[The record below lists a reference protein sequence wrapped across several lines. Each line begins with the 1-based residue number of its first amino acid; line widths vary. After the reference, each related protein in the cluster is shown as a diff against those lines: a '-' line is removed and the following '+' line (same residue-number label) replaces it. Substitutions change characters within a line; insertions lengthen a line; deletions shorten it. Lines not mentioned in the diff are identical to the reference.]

1 MLDFF
6 SGESLKAVIL
16 LLIAASLLYASIS
29 SHTRGKKRER
39 LKRYFL
45 LFALLL
51 LTLPFIEAYIAQ
63 SDVKSNQTSFTNGA
77 SFICKESK
85 DKSYSV
91 SKKELWS
98 IKEIYFSK
106 DSLLIRADRCKLR

>member
-6 SGESLKAVIL
+6 SGESLKAVIV

-29 SHTRGKKRER
+29 SHTRGEKRER

-63 SDVKSNQTSFTNGA
+63 SDAKSNQTSFTNGV
-77 SFICKESK
+77 SFICKDSK
-85 DKSYSV
+85 NKSYSV
-91 SKKELWS
+91 FKEEGWS
-98 IKEIYFSK
+98 IQKDYFKK
-106 DSLLIRADRCKLR
+106 DSILIRADMCKVE